1 MLADP
6 VMIFAIIVV
15 LAFLLLFVVYP
26 LCTILTQSFTTDD
39 SPYTNAVNQSGR
51 ALVSL
56 ANGDEALMQS
66 PYYRLGEAAV
76 AMVAH
81 PDFKGGKLST
91 LEYQRLR
98 IRFDFEYWCARAT
111 KIKDKR
117 THREVPFVLNRA
129 QCILLKALEDRR
141 MAGKPVR
148 VILLKA
154 RQWGGSTLVQ
164 YYMAWWQLVLYR
176 GCNSLIAGH
185 RKDNAITIRNLY
197 KRLLENYPT
206 RFQQ

>member
-1 MLADP
+1 MTPEEINALIQENERRKKARERVYNP
-6 VMIFAIIVV
+6 VKGIGCYGERVDF
-15 LAFLLLFVVYP
+15 
-26 LCTILTQSFTTDD
+26 DG
-39 SPYTNAVNQSGR
+39 SPWGEGSV
-51 ALVSL
+51 
-56 ANGDEALMQS
+56 
-66 PYYRLGEAAV
+66 RLPA